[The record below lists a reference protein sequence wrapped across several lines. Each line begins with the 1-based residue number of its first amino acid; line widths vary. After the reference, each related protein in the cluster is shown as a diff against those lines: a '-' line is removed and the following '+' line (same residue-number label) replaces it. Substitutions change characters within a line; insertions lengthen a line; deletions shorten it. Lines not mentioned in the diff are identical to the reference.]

1 MSSKPKSFQD
11 LKVGDDVLISR
22 PIYLTSGGWR
32 SGVQRDALV
41 PAKVEKVTTTQFTA
55 DGIRF
60 QRRNGSQFGG
70 DAARAYLPGVDGV
83 VATPEHVINGWL
95 LLRGALGDLSTR
107 LMKLERESSKLI
119 KTLAQAKPEEVEAV
133 LKRIA
138 AFSQALTDLKQD
150 GSI

>member
-1 MSSKPKSFQD
+1 MSSKPKSFED
-11 LKVGDDVLISR
+11 LKVGDEVLISR

-32 SGVQRDALV
+32 SGVVRNALV
-41 PAKVEKVTTTQFTA
+41 PSKVEKVTSTQFTA

-70 DAARAYLPGVDGV
+70 NETSAHLPGVNGAA
-83 VATPEHVINGWL
+83 ATPEHVINGWL
-95 LLRGALGDLSTR
+95 LLRGAVGDLSTR
-107 LMKLERESSKLI
+107 LMKLDRESSKLI
-119 KTLAQAKPEEVEAV
+119 KTLAQAQPEEVEAT
-133 LKRIA
+133 LERIK